1 MVTLAGLLLFG
12 TSCGKNGPDVAALCP
27 GSATNP
33 GRTLATAAMAPSEY
47 CALFL
52 QTCSGANS
60 PRGGYTTE
68 ASCEAGYNSLM
79 FDSTR
84 ECRSYHLC
92 NSAAYDNGNQ
102 LLHCGH
108 AVGIDLCGDTGP

>member
-1 MVTLAGLLLFG
+1 MAILPPSPLATPLPVRRPRLWTAMVTLAGLLLFG

-84 ECRSYHLC
+84 ECRSY
-92 NSAAYDNGNQ
+92 
-102 LLHCGH
+102 
-108 AVGIDLCGDTGP
+108 